1 MCKFSKD
8 LMDIEDTTDLDDN
21 SIYDVDNSP
30 SYTFTLFD
38 ITLNIYL

>member
-1 MCKFSKD
+1 MCKISKD

-30 SYTFTLFD
+30 SCTFILFD
-38 ITLNIYL
+38 ITY